1 MHNSKDIKKN
11 IGQRIA
17 AARKG
22 RFTRQE
28 LCDTVN
34 ALAVNDGR
42 EKTLNEATL
51 KQWEYGNNQINIEWL
66 PYLCAAL
73 HCDIGYIFGE
83 YETET
88 REKSD
93 IAEATGLS
101 FDAAALLL
109 KFKCADD
116 IITNR
121 KKRLIQD
128 LLSFR
133 ELGFLALVYEEYL
146 DALSK
151 YNTRNYEYK
160 IHKEECENVEIS
172 KEGYYELLEG
182 KLRDAELKLVL
193 QLTACIRDAQ
203 RK

>member
-1 MHNSKDIKKN
+1 MSTYETL
-11 IGQRIA
+11 GERI
-17 AARKG
+17 RK
-22 RFTRQE
+22 Q
-28 LCDTVN
+28 
-34 ALAVNDGR
+34 R
-42 EKTLNEATL
+42 EKKGLTQAQLADALGLADGSRTTIV
-51 KQWEYGNNQINIEWL
+51 KWENGKLYPSSKKIPDLCKVLSCDAG
-66 PYLCAAL
+66 YL
-73 HCDIGYIFGE
+73 FGE

-88 REKSD
+88 REKND

-160 IHKEECENVEIS
+160 IHKEECENVKIS

>member
-1 MHNSKDIKKN
+1 MSTHETL
-11 IGQRIA
+11 GERI
-17 AARKG
+17 RN
-22 RFTRQE
+22 Q
-28 LCDTVN
+28 
-34 ALAVNDGR
+34 R
-42 EKTLNEATL
+42 EKKGLTQAQLADALGLADGSRTTIVKWENG
-51 KQWEYGNNQINIEWL
+51 KQYPSSKKIPDLCKVLGCDAG
-66 PYLCAAL
+66 YL
-73 HCDIGYIFGE
+73 FGE

-101 FDAAALLL
+101 YDAAALLL
-109 KFKCADD
+109 QFKRTGD

-151 YNTRNYEYK
+151 YNARNYGYK

-172 KEGYYELLEG
+172 KEEYYELLEG

-193 QLTACIRDAQ
+193 QLTACIRDAH